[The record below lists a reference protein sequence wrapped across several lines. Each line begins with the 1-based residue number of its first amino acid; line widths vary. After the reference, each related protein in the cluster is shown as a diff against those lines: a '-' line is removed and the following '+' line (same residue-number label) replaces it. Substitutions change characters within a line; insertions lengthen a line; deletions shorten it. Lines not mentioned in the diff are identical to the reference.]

1 MYHGDRGNADGL
13 EAVRVPGGTGTI
25 KHLPVAMTKG
35 GAFLHG
41 QSDQLKLCCGDNMKK
56 LEIAFTD
63 TSEKVVIDEISGQK
77 DIIFVQSD

>member
-1 MYHGDRGNADGL
+1 
-13 EAVRVPGGTGTI
+13 
-25 KHLPVAMTKG
+25 
-35 GAFLHG
+35 
-41 QSDQLKLCCGDNMKK
+41 MKK